1 MSWISGSTLHTSAKV
16 FFFTSGHILHW
27 LPAQYNLHNLVW
39 SFCVLHGAPIP
50 RGDLNK
56 PTQENYSTSLL
67 TTEMQIRTTKECH
80 LTLVRIGVQT
90 SNNTENNTLVR
101 MQRNRPLSLTARKVA
116 YASVLGKAAW
126 FCLPQQAKHR
136 ILPHASTPFLPGHP
150 ARTENESDRYVFTA
164 GHWGFAQNSREV
176 LHLQING
183 WARCGLST

>member
-1 MSWISGSTLHTSAKV
+1 MSWISGSILHTSAKV

-67 TTEMQIRTTKECH
+67 TTEMQIRTTKKCH

-126 FCLPQQAKHR
+126 CYLNRLNTEFCHMHRLHSCLDTPQELKTNLIDMCSPPVTEALLR
-136 ILPHASTPFLPGHP
+136 IA
-150 ARTENESDRYVFTA
+150 E
-164 GHWGFAQNSREV
+164 
-176 LHLQING
+176 
-183 WARCGLST
+183 RCCIYR